1 MSDKT
6 SPFTLS
12 DIILSVAIIVL
23 LMAALVAPQAGRTSE
38 RAPKVSTS
46 QSVEARI
53 SVPEKGSV
61 KREIRHI
68 VTKHDTLAALVIR
81 FCGGHLGSFT
91 RVVRDN
97 ELADPNVIHIN
108 QVLVFKDEC
117 LSSPERAKT
126 QNVSPG
132 KFAKHGAAS
141 QEKRFLKNSDP
152 EKLRFRQT
160 LLARL
165 GLKNADCL
173 YVLHT
178 GRWQANTLK
187 RIECIRENYGDVI
200 RRAAREHRLPAALIE
215 AIIHQESGGRPD
227 ARSPTGCKGI
237 MQFESRTARGYGV
250 TDVYD
255 PFESIPKGAHVLADY
270 IRQFRGDLDRGIA
283 SYNQG
288 PGSVRDLIRQG
299 GNTHTLPYVVE
310 VKKVLRL
317 LESQAQTK

>member
-1 MSDKT
+1 MSDTT
-6 SPFTLS
+6 SRFTLL
-12 DIILSVAIIVL
+12 DIFLSVVIIVL
-23 LMAALVAPQAGRTSE
+23 LAAALAAPQAGRKSE
-38 RAPKVSTS
+38 RAPTVASS

-53 SVPEKGSV
+53 SVTEKGSV
-61 KREIRHI
+61 KQEIRHI

-81 FCGGHLGSFT
+81 FCGGHLGSLA

-108 QVLVFKDEC
+108 QVLVFKNEC

-126 QNVSPG
+126 QNVFPG

-165 GLKNADCL
+165 GLKNAECL
-173 YVLHT
+173 YVVHA

-187 RIECIRENYGDVI
+187 RIECIRENYSDVI
-200 RRAAREHRLPAALIE
+200 RAAARKHQLPATLIE
-215 AIIHQESGGRPD
+215 AIINEESAGRPD
-227 ARSPTGCKGI
+227 AVSFTGCKGI
-237 MQFESRTARGYGV
+237 MQFESRTAREYGV
-250 TDVYD
+250 EDVYD

-288 PGSVRDLIRQG
+288 PGSVRNLLRQG
-299 GNTHTLPYVVE
+299 GNTHTLPYVMRVQ
-310 VKKVLRL
+310 KVFRL
-317 LESQAQTK
+317 LESQAQTY